1 VAPVAKQLTVRG
13 LDARLERTLR
23 AEARRRGLSV
33 NRTVLGLL
41 SEATGLT
48 GDARGAAEPPGRW
61 TDLDHLAGTWS
72 AEEADAFDRQLGA
85 TRVLD
90 TELWR

>member
-1 VAPVAKQLTVRG
+1 
-13 LDARLERTLR
+13 LERAIR

-41 SEATGLT
+41 A
-48 GDARGAAEPPGRW
+48 GAAGLVTAPEPTAPTGPF

-72 AEEADAFDRQLGA
+72 AEEAEEFDRA
-85 TRVLD
+85 VRVVRVID
-90 TELWR
+90 RDLWS

>member
-1 VAPVAKQLTVRG
+1 MAKQLTVRG

-23 AEARRRGLSV
+23 AEAKRRGLSV

-41 SEATGLT
+41 SESTGLT
-48 GDARGAAEPPGRW
+48 EAPRPTSEPPARS

-85 TRVLD
+85 TRRID
-90 TELWR
+90 AELWR